1 MVNYAPDFLRFK
13 QPYDPFSPTPDA
25 LPIRSPLLSE
35 ARANAVPV
43 VKNWSHPFK
52 DNRNPLQQLTHL
64 AKAVAGF
71 YPLGASGLWHG
82 GIHFDGGT
90 AGMLDQSSVHCLAD
104 GEVVAYRIDR
114 HSPTTMY
121 WVNNITV
128 NKPFS
133 RNFVLVRHRLQL
145 PKVESSEVEPPS
157 LIFYSLYMHLQD
169 WAVYEGDESIA
180 RPPFWSEGATRYVKQ
195 NVNDMHI
202 RYPDQQGLN
211 VRAHGPTGPILDL
224 ALRGSQVT
232 VSGEGNF
239 RKLENTSGPDY
250 LKDAEGAL
258 RGYISA
264 DYLRPIADGQ
274 YRIHCATKLNIRA
287 EPRSRDQFGKEVE
300 VLGAL
305 PNGTEITVSGEGAF
319 RKLEHINQYVHYPS
333 LQGKQEPLAQDQVVV
348 LDQPVPIKAGD
359 LIGHIGLYQDQGA
372 QQPERKLHLEVFSGD
387 DVEVFIKNSRA
398 WAQRLPGTS
407 KTWLKIA
414 KGTPVVAHQEH
425 FSPQYPPTL
434 SAASTPSDADLQI
447 PKSLLDGLPAERKIT
462 VPAAWD
468 RKTCN
473 WYRLDGL
480 LHDAN
485 NTLLKGWVCE
495 EVGVTPWVSPW
506 EWDGYDAL
514 FNFDPPRLMLA
525 SYLRIA
531 NRFDDVQ
538 LERFGPIADAGD
550 KGPIKER
557 LYDIIDRNRDDQ
569 ITAAELR
576 AALSLPAHAQSIS
589 QLIFHSESEWYHT
602 PKKWDALD
610 ELLGHSGS
618 TPNLNWLAE
627 KERIKQLGWWSE
639 VAGKVGLQE
648 SGKVYHFHPVGLMNN
663 FFIKDKCACG
673 CCLGIKFSRYR
684 WVRQRRNNPDMT
696 YYGPI
701 YQGTKKLDKFT
712 GWSVLIQKGQATEDE
727 KAIVIAMSSNEGAM
741 DAVQAWDW
749 QTFSAGAM
757 QKTVTPEGYG
767 ELPQQISEFAVENPD
782 LFNELFIRCG
792 WSIKKEVNGMRIYY
806 ASEETGAKEVT
817 GNDLYD
823 LIRKGFQKND
833 TGFPKESTP
842 LASIAFAMI
851 NEEFQKK
858 QVVDFIKRMRSAL
871 RKTPNGYSNPVSDF
885 FQSRLGR
892 ALVLDH
898 DVNAPANV
906 TRSLKAAIDTLLG
919 RFPDLSSNPLLWGS
933 GRGQYEDELIMIYGP
948 SRNMNSP
955 SERYNH
961 LKILL

>member
-52 DNRNPLQQLTHL
+52 DKRNPLQQLTHL
-64 AKAVAGF
+64 GKAVAGF

-90 AGMLDQSSVHCLAD
+90 AGTLDQSSVHCLAD

-121 WVNNITV
+121 WVNKITV

-169 WAVYEGDESIA
+169 WAVYEGDETIA

-195 NVNDMHI
+195 DVNDMHI

-224 ALRGSQVT
+224 ALRGSQVK
-232 VSGEGNF
+232 VSGEENF

-258 RGYISA
+258 HGYISA

-287 EPRSRDQFGKEVE
+287 EPRSRDRFGKEVE

-407 KTWLKIA
+407 KTWLKLA

-434 SAASTPSDADLQI
+434 SAASTPSDADLQV

-557 LYDIIDRNRDDQ
+557 LYDIIGRNRDGE
-569 ITAAELR
+569 ITAPELR

-627 KERIKQLGWWSE
+627 KERIKQLSWWSE
-639 VAGKVGLQE
+639 VAGKVGLPEQ
-648 SGKVYHFHPVGLMNN
+648 GDVYHFHPVGLVAS
-663 FFIKDKCACG
+663 FI
-673 CCLGIKFSRYR
+673 IFSSREILAGKITFNAEGNDDPNSAHYSR
-684 WVRQRRNNPDMT
+684 
-696 YYGPI
+696 
-701 YQGTKKLDKFT
+701 
-712 GWSVLIQKGQATEDE
+712 
-727 KAIVIAMSSNEGAM
+727 VIH
-741 DAVQAWDW
+741 W
-749 QTFSAGAM
+749 
-757 QKTVTPEGYG
+757 P
-767 ELPQQISEFAVENPD
+767 
-782 LFNELFIRCG
+782 
-792 WSIKKEVNGMRIYY
+792 
-806 ASEETGAKEVT
+806 
-817 GNDLYD
+817 GNDLSGVTLGRGYD
-823 LIRKGFQKND
+823 MGNRMRDEIYGHMTQSGIDEEKARKISLAHGLKGLNAKRFVENNKSLIGEISKDEQISMFNIIYPKYVERAISNYRKWTALEAEGVD
-833 TGFPKESTP
+833 W
-842 LASIAFAMI
+842 ASLDPII
-851 NEEFQKK
+851 KDIL
-858 QVVDFIKRMRSAL
+858 VDFVYQGFTAGPNPMKAGMRNSKSELIAYIENTPAIK
-871 RKTPNGYSNPVSDF
+871 
-885 FQSRLGR
+885 
-892 ALVLDH
+892 
-898 DVNAPANV
+898 
-906 TRSLKAAIDTLLG
+906 
-919 RFPDLSSNPLLWGS
+919 
-933 GRGQYEDELIMIYGP
+933 QYEPGRRRAHY
-948 SRNMNSP
+948 
-955 SERYNH
+955 
-961 LKILL
+961 LKNN

>member
-64 AKAVAGF
+64 GKAVAGF

-90 AGMLDQSSVHCLAD
+90 ADTLDQSSVHCLAD
-104 GEVVAYRIDR
+104 GEVVAYRIDQ

-145 PKVESSEVEPPS
+145 PKVESSEVAPPS

-169 WAVYEGDESIA
+169 WAVYGSDESIA
-180 RPPFWSEGATRYVKQ
+180 RPPFWSEGATRYVKPD
-195 NVNDMHI
+195 VNDMHI

-211 VRAHGPTGPILDL
+211 VRAHGPAGPILDL
-224 ALRGSQVT
+224 ALRGSQIK
-232 VSGEGNF
+232 VSGEGSF
-239 RKLENTSGPDY
+239 RKLENTSGPHY
-250 LKDAEGAL
+250 LKAAEGAL

-287 EPRSRDQFGKEVE
+287 EPRSRDRFGKEVE

-305 PNGTEITVSGEGAF
+305 PNGTEVTVSGEGAF

-398 WAQRLPGTS
+398 WAQRLPATS
-407 KTWLKIA
+407 KTWLKLA

-447 PKSLLDGLPAERKIT
+447 PKSLLDDLPAELKIT

-627 KERIKQLGWWSE
+627 KDRIKQLGWWSE
-639 VAGKVGLQE
+639 VAGKVGLPEQ
-648 SGKVYHFHPVGLMNN
+648 GDVYHFHPIGLLGGLNSGCAKECTVDVYELETKYGA
-663 FFIKDKCACG
+663 FVVSKESFEFILETEA
-673 CCLGIKFSRYR
+673 YR
-684 WVRQRRNNPDMT
+684 AYPYVPGGNS
-696 YYGPI
+696 G
-701 YQGTKKLDKFT
+701 
-712 GWSVLIQKGQATEDE
+712 V
-727 KAIVIAMSSNEGAM
+727 
-741 DAVQAWDW
+741 
-749 QTFSAGAM
+749 
-757 QKTVTPEGYG
+757 TVGYG
-767 ELPQQISEFAVENPD
+767 YDLGQQVVAQARSDLSGIYSPQDIELLVQMIGKQGDQARNAVSAVGGIYISKEDALSLALVMKKRYAQLVTDVYPRVMDLHPHCQGVLLSLVINRGNSLTHSTNDSRMEMEQISDD
-782 LFNELFIRCG
+782 L
-792 WSIKKEVNGMRIYY
+792 K
-806 ASEETGAKEVT
+806 SEQPEK
-817 GNDLYD
+817 
-823 LIRKGFQKND
+823 I
-833 TGFPKESTP
+833 P
-842 LASIAFAMI
+842 
-851 NEEFQKK
+851 
-858 QVVDFIKRMRSAL
+858 
-871 RKTPNGYSNPVSDF
+871 
-885 FQSRLGR
+885 SRLR
-892 ALVLDH
+892 AMKRLWEGKRGLGGLVSRRESEAKLFE
-898 DVNAPANV
+898 
-906 TRSLKAAIDTLLG
+906 RGLKCDCY
-919 RFPDLSSNPLLWGS
+919 R
-933 GRGQYEDELIMIYGP
+933 
-948 SRNMNSP
+948 
-955 SERYNH
+955 
-961 LKILL
+961 

>member
-64 AKAVAGF
+64 GEAVAGF

-90 AGMLDQSSVHCLAD
+90 AGTLDQSSVHCLAD

-114 HSPTTMY
+114 HSPTTKY

-169 WAVYEGDESIA
+169 WAVYEGDEAIA
-180 RPPFWSEGATRYVKQ
+180 RPPFWSEGATRYVKPD
-195 NVNDMHI
+195 VNDMHI

-224 ALRGSQVT
+224 ALRGSQVK
-232 VSGEGNF
+232 VSGEGDF

-305 PNGTEITVSGEGAF
+305 PNGTEVTVSGEGAF

-398 WAQRLPGTS
+398 WAQRLPATS
-407 KTWLKIA
+407 KTWLKLA

-447 PKSLLDGLPAERKIT
+447 PKSLLDDLPAELKIT

-557 LYDIIDRNRDDQ
+557 LYDIIDRNRDGQ

-627 KERIKQLGWWSE
+627 KERIKQLSWWSE

-648 SGKVYHFHPVGLMNN
+648 SGKVYHFHPLGMSSKFMGNTHASSICKKCSSVIHLTKEFFEEICGDKVAKSFINSMVEASGQLFRKYDVDSCDQIKHLLAQAKKETGGFVYLRESLNYSRRTYTSAKLYRMAPTAINAGFARKGITFANESEKLIWIDENLIGNDAAYGEHCFGSKEQPGKDFRGRGL
-663 FFIKDKCACG
+663 IHLTHYETYKKCAKETG
-673 CCLGIKFSRYR
+673 LPIDSNPELLETDFSVAIETALWFWKSRNIATIAENISLSGDAAVIAVTR
-684 WVRQRRNNPDMT
+684 PINTGLEGLSERQRLKREIS
-696 YYGPI
+696 PI
-701 YQGTKKLDKFT
+701 
-712 GWSVLIQKGQATEDE
+712 
-727 KAIVIAMSSNEGAM
+727 
-741 DAVQAWDW
+741 
-749 QTFSAGAM
+749 
-757 QKTVTPEGYG
+757 
-767 ELPQQISEFAVENPD
+767 
-782 LFNELFIRCG
+782 FNRHF
-792 WSIKKEVNGMRIYY
+792 
-806 ASEETGAKEVT
+806 
-817 GNDLYD
+817 
-823 LIRKGFQKND
+823 
-833 TGFPKESTP
+833 
-842 LASIAFAMI
+842 
-851 NEEFQKK
+851 
-858 QVVDFIKRMRSAL
+858 RS
-871 RKTPNGYSNPVSDF
+871 GC
-885 FQSRLGR
+885 
-892 ALVLDH
+892 
-898 DVNAPANV
+898 
-906 TRSLKAAIDTLLG
+906 
-919 RFPDLSSNPLLWGS
+919 
-933 GRGQYEDELIMIYGP
+933 
-948 SRNMNSP
+948 SRND
-955 SERYNH
+955 
-961 LKILL
+961 

>member
-121 WVNNITV
+121 WVNKITV

-250 LKDAEGAL
+250 LKAAEGAL

-398 WAQRLPGTS
+398 WAQRLPATS
-407 KTWLKIA
+407 KTWLKLA
-414 KGTPVVAHQEH
+414 KGTPVVAHQDH

-447 PKSLLDGLPAERKIT
+447 PKSLFDGLPAERKIT

-557 LYDIIDRNRDDQ
+557 LYDIIDRDGE

-576 AALSLPAHAQSIS
+576 AALRLPAHAQSIS

-627 KERIKQLGWWSE
+627 KERIKQLSWWSE
-639 VAGKVGLQE
+639 VAGKVGLPEQ
-648 SGKVYHFHPVGLMNN
+648 GDVYHFHPVGLL
-663 FFIKDKCACG
+663 AG
-673 CCLGIKFSRYR
+673 FSTSHPLEITHSQLKQIFPAATDSDIQSVLAEINGRLVEFKLDTR
-684 WVRQRRNNPDMT
+684 LRQRHFFAQIKGEVGAAMKGISESWEYSSKALKLFSAYYRAHPAEAEEDAYLKDANGRIIRRANQQNIGRKHFQRLNGNRASHPEDGYNFRGRGLIQITGYEKYSNFMIDYKMLWAGTAPDTVNNPD
-696 YYGPI
+696 
-701 YQGTKKLDKFT
+701 
-712 GWSVLIQKGQATEDE
+712 
-727 KAIVIAMSSNEGAM
+727 N
-741 DAVQAWDW
+741 
-749 QTFSAGAM
+749 
-757 QKTVTPEGYG
+757 
-767 ELPQQISEFAVENPD
+767 
-782 LFNELFIRCG
+782 
-792 WSIKKEVNGMRIYY
+792 
-806 ASEETGAKEVT
+806 
-817 GNDLYD
+817 
-823 LIRKGFQKND
+823 
-833 TGFPKESTP
+833 
-842 LASIAFAMI
+842 I
-851 NEEFQKK
+851 NEMPTAIQSAVWYWLVYKVYDAERGGGL
-858 QVVDFIKRMRSAL
+858 VDVEKVTKRINGGTMGL
-871 RKTPNGYSNPVSDF
+871 DERKEAYKTAE
-885 FQSRLGR
+885 R
-892 ALVLDH
+892 AL
-898 DVNAPANV
+898 
-906 TRSLKAAIDTLLG
+906 
-919 RFPDLSSNPLLWGS
+919 
-933 GRGQYEDELIMIYGP
+933 Q
-948 SRNMNSP
+948 
-955 SERYNH
+955 
-961 LKILL
+961 